1 MEKTS
6 TNIIS
11 HCLIVFLLF
20 MGHCSFAQHA
30 DIDLLKD
37 INLNR
42 NKALDNGMAALTNT
56 VYPVSAALPISELIA
71 GYARHDSQLIAR
83 GWTTVAAVG
92 TNFIVTFGLKYGV
105 DRTRPYITY
114 PELQPYK
121 HNKDAS
127 FPSGHTSFSFNA
139 ATSLTLLFPKWYVAV
154 PAYAWASCVGYSR
167 MYLGMHYPTDVLA
180 GAIVGVGTAILADKG
195 NKWLQHHRNKKRAS

>member
-1 MEKTS
+1 MV
-6 TNIIS
+6 
-11 HCLIVFLLF
+11 LLLF
-20 MGHCSFAQHA
+20 TGYCSFAQHS
-30 DIDLLKD
+30 DIDILKD

-42 NKALDNGMAALTNT
+42 NKALDNSMAALTNT

-71 GYARHDSQLIAR
+71 GYARHDKQLITR

-180 GAIVGVGTAILADKG
+180 GAIVGVGTAVLTDKG
-195 NKWLQHHRNKKRAS
+195 NKWLQHHRNKSAHLEH